1 MRILS
6 LTQHSMGTSGIQF
19 KIITTEEN
27 IQFLDENGG
36 QLNWDNNLGN
46 QLEVY
51 GMVKVLEGYSSVSSL
66 EADTSVLSA

>member
-1 MRILS
+1 MRVLS
-6 LTQHSMGTSGIQF
+6 LTHHSISTSGIQF
-19 KIITTEEN
+19 KIITTEDN

-36 QLNWDNNLGN
+36 ELNWDNNLEN

-66 EADTSVLSA
+66 EGDTRVLSA